1 MQCSR
6 LLVVD
11 KDASL
16 GDALSATLPAND
28 FQIDMVACQQEAW
41 QLICSFSY
49 TVAIV
54 KIEFTTAEEP
64 SYLQQIKSFAENLPV
79 IVISPNSESKFV
91 LQTMALGAFAFIKEP
106 PAIAELL
113 ELIKAAVETA
123 GEGDN
128 LKIVSAM
135 ESWVEIIIPAK
146 TTYIGRLSSFWRHLI
161 TGLSEREC
169 NRVIYAC
176 RELVQNAIE
185 HGSCFMQGRNVYIR
199 YFKCQGFLMFH
210 IEDEGVGFCMDCV
223 PHAAVGERKNAAME
237 VLQYRKQMGMRPGGL
252 GIASVM
258 GIADELIYS
267 QKGNAVAMIK
277 YLPQTEKQKKATC
290 IAHR

>member
-11 KDASL
+11 KDTSL
-16 GDALSATLPAND
+16 GDALSATLPASD
-28 FQIDMVACQQEAW
+28 FQITMITCRQEAW
-41 QLICSFSY
+41 QLICSSSY
-49 TVAIV
+49 TMAIV
-54 KIEFTTAEEP
+54 KFESTSSEEL

-79 IVISPNSESKFV
+79 IVVSANSESVFV
-91 LQTMALGAFAFIKEP
+91 LQALALGAFAFVKER

-123 GEGDN
+123 SEGDK
-128 LKIVSAM
+128 LKIISAV
-135 ESWVEIIIPAK
+135 EPWVELIIPAK
-146 TTYIGRLSSFWRHLI
+146 TAYIGRLCSFWRHLI

-185 HGSCFMQGRNVYIR
+185 HGSCFVATRKVYIR
-199 YFKCQGFLMFH
+199 YFKCQNFLMFH
-210 IEDEGVGFCMDCV
+210 IEDEGGGFCLDCV
-223 PHAAVGERKNAAME
+223 PHAAIGERKNAAME

-252 GIASVM
+252 GIASVSA
-258 GIADELIYS
+258 IADELIYN

-277 YLPQTEKQKKATC
+277 YLPQATKDDP
-290 IAHR
+290 RQR